1 MKCRIKLTG
10 VLVVLLLIAL
20 VGGTTLLGGESD
32 LLQSEYYMISLGA
45 IEISLESL
53 IQSAKEGELA
63 VIVASDEQVVSYRGS
78 DLTDE
83 SEEILLD
90 ADALLY
96 VDHSWFLLQMAG
108 QDLDYV
114 VRPAEVGY
122 TLLLSPHRDL
132 PQGETL
138 LAVLGELQQI
148 GIVGEEVQMEWE
160 GAFPKG
166 TDKSPEHPDGVA
178 IDSALYGLTIAEDWF
193 AAAAS
198 QDLTRVGLHVE
209 VVAEK
214 LPGAAIPVA
223 FQANIVSETDELAK
237 LLIPIHRLVE
247 LAGSNAVSY
256 VRPPYQP
263 YPVAP

>member
-1 MKCRIKLTG
+1 MRRRFKGTG

-20 VGGTTLLGGESD
+20 VGGTTLFGSEVD
-32 LLQSEYYMISLGA
+32 LLESQYYVISIGA
-45 IEISLESL
+45 IEISIESL
-53 IQSAKEGELA
+53 IQSAKEGGLA
-63 VIVASDEQVVSYRGS
+63 VIVDSGEQVVSYRGGN
-78 DLTDE
+78 LTDE

-90 ADALLY
+90 ADSLLY
-96 VDHSWFLLQMAG
+96 VDHSWFLLRMAG

-138 LAVLGELQQI
+138 LAVLGELQQM
-148 GIVGEEVQMEWE
+148 GIVGEEVQMEWG
-160 GAFPKG
+160 GAFSKE
-166 TDKSPEHPDGVA
+166 TDKSPEPPDGVA
-178 IDSALYGLTIAEDWF
+178 IDSALYGLTMAEDWF

-198 QDLTRVGLHVE
+198 QGLTRVGLRVE
-209 VVAEK
+209 VVVEK
-214 LPGAAIPVA
+214 FPGATIPAV

-237 LLIPIHRLVE
+237 LLVPIHGLVE